1 MVNTISEIFRL
12 LEIICLLAKKKSDGE
27 EKQRWV
33 FNLKRWG
40 RGGGQGRAGS
50 GKGWVREGLNEKET
64 LEQSLKRG
72 EGGSSPVI

>member
-12 LEIICLLAKKKSDGE
+12 LEMICLLAKKKSDGE

-40 RGGGQGRAGS
+40 RGGGSGKGWGS
-50 GKGWVREGLNEKET
+50 GKGGVREGVGQGRT
-64 LEQSLKRG
+64 Q
-72 EGGSSPVI
+72 